1 MAGLEPI
8 TISPAEASPL
18 ISRKCI
24 KNRKIAV
31 LIPCLNE
38 ERTIAKVIQDFRKE
52 LPEAAVFVCDNHPSD
67 RTALWADAARKK
79 LLTGCGWENEDSMSV
94 WVVR

>member
-1 MAGLEPI
+1 M
-8 TISPAEASPL
+8 SPAEASPL
-18 ISRKCI
+18 TSRKCI

-31 LIPCLNE
+31 LIPCLNK
-38 ERTIAKVIQDFRKE
+38 ERTIAKVIQDFWKE